1 MSHLIG
7 FDSTGDATRWIRMK
21 QVSICRHAEVR
32 QSKATNGR
40 RRRRLKNATLSI
52 PSMARGARAVGLV
65 SHQIAQLILV
75 AAASSINIARENNQV
90 SIILMEH

>member
-1 MSHLIG
+1 
-7 FDSTGDATRWIRMK
+7 MK

-52 PSMARGARAVGLV
+52 PSMARDARAVGLV